1 VFNFKGIII
10 FDPVPMYRVY
20 TMYEVKQMQLQIGEL
35 AERCSVNKETI
46 RYYERIGL
54 IPKPIRSESGY
65 RLYNEQV
72 IDRLKFIKRMQE
84 LDFTLSEIGKLLGV
98 VDRDEA
104 KCRDMYDFTVA
115 KLEDIQRKIQDLQKV
130 EQILITLKESCPE
143 EKDIFECPII
153 EALRTK

>member
-1 VFNFKGIII
+1 
-10 FDPVPMYRVY
+10 ML
-20 TMYEVKQMQLQIGEL
+20 LQIGEL

-65 RLYNEQV
+65 RLYTEQ
-72 IDRLKFIKRMQE
+72 IINRLKFIKRIQE

-98 VDRDEA
+98 VERDEA
-104 KCRDMYDFTVA
+104 KCHDMYDFTVD
-115 KLEDIQRKIQDLQKV
+115 KIENIQRKIEDLHKI
-130 EQILITLKESCPE
+130 EQMLITLKESCPE

-153 EALRTK
+153 ETLMN

>member
-1 VFNFKGIII
+1 
-10 FDPVPMYRVY
+10 ML
-20 TMYEVKQMQLQIGEL
+20 LQIGEL

-65 RLYNEQV
+65 RLYTEQ
-72 IDRLKFIKRMQE
+72 IINRLKFIKRIQE

-98 VDRDEA
+98 VERDEA
-104 KCRDMYDFTVA
+104 KCHDMYDFTVA
-115 KLEDIQRKIQDLQKV
+115 KIENIQRKIEDLHKI
-130 EQILITLKESCPE
+130 EQMLITLKESCPE

-153 EALRTK
+153 ETLMN

>member
-1 VFNFKGIII
+1 
-10 FDPVPMYRVY
+10 MYRVY
-20 TMYEVKQMQLQIGEL
+20 TIYEVKQMLLQIGEL

-65 RLYNEQV
+65 RLYTEQ
-72 IDRLKFIKRMQE
+72 IINRLKFIKRIQE

-98 VDRDEA
+98 VERDEA
-104 KCRDMYDFTVA
+104 KCHDMYDFTVD
-115 KLEDIQRKIQDLQKV
+115 KIENIQRKIEDLHKI
-130 EQILITLKESCPE
+130 EQMLITLKESCPE

-153 EALRTK
+153 ETLMN